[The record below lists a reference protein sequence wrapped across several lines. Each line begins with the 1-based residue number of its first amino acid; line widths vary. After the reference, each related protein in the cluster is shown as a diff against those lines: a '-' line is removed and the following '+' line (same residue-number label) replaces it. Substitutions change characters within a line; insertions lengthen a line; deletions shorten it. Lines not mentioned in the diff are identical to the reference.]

1 MKRCK
6 ESLEPRGVGKVLL
19 PLPVGSPGFG
29 HVEKVTVP
37 SLSSLRAQPP
47 PRAAA
52 AACDNVA
59 RWHLPWE
66 GDVSRA
72 GLAGEPQRRARRVP
86 AAAGGTCSELEPRS
100 AGTLLKPWDQRP
112 VRSSPT
118 LFYCF
123 FFCSPRSLFPT
134 QDFPTTPGHSS
145 GQGVG
150 WSLLNQDL
158 PSSEKAFFL
167 SVF

>member
-6 ESLEPRGVGKVLL
+6 ESLEPRGAGKVLL

-72 GLAGEPQRRARRVP
+72 GLAGESERRARRVP

-100 AGTLLKPWDQRP
+100 AGTPLKPWDQGP
-112 VRSSPT
+112 VRSFLPHSF
-118 LFYCF
+118 LLF
-123 FFCSPRSLFPT
+123 FFIPRDRCFPLRISPQL
-134 QDFPTTPGHSS
+134 QDSS

>member
-1 MKRCK
+1 MLLLLLRVTPWHGGTSRGKGTCPGLA
-6 ESLEPRGVGKVLL
+6 SPVSHSAEPGVS
-19 PLPVGSPGFG
+19 PLPQGQRAPSWSHDQQELLSNPGI
-29 HVEKVTVP
+29 K
-37 SLSSLRAQPP
+37 
-47 PRAAA
+47 
-52 AACDNVA
+52 
-59 RWHLPWE
+59 
-66 GDVSRA
+66 
-72 GLAGEPQRRARRVP
+72 GLF
-86 AAAGGTCSELEPRS
+86 
-100 AGTLLKPWDQRP
+100 

-118 LFYCF
+118 LFLLVF
-123 FFCSPRSLFPT
+123 FYSPRSLFPT